1 MKKCELLAPAGNY
14 DKFEIALAYGADS
27 IYMGGKK
34 FGLRTMAG
42 NLERDELKLAVDKAH
57 KFGKKVFVTVN
68 IFGRDS
74 DFDEL
79 GDYVE
84 YLRGIKPDAL
94 IIADPGIVSFVRRNA
109 PELEVHLS
117 TQANTT
123 NSYTANMWH
132 DMGVKR
138 VVLARELSL
147 SEIEHIRNNTP
158 DSLELEV
165 FVHGSM
171 CMAYSGRCA
180 ISNYLTSREANRG
193 HCSQPCRWEFT
204 LNEAK
209 RDGEIYTVEEDA
221 GGMYFFNSKDLNMM
235 PHLKALVDTGVDGL
249 KIEGRMKSEL
259 YIATITAAYRREIDR
274 YYELGDAYEPLQSSI
289 DELYKATYRPYT
301 TGFFFGNPEAE
312 GQNVDKSQYVREWD
326 YVGKVLKA
334 EGHDVTLKEY
344 NPFCIN
350 EKYEMLHPDG
360 TFEPVSIV
368 SIRDDDGTELVEVKQ
383 PKKEVSATLTCNA
396 HQYSII
402 RKKLKTR

>member
-42 NLERDELKLAVDKAH
+42 NLERDELNMAVQKAH
-57 KFGKKVFVTVN
+57 VHGKRVFVTVN

-74 DFDEL
+74 DFEEL
-79 GDYVE
+79 AGYIDY
-84 YLRGIKPDAL
+84 LKKIKADAL
-94 IIADPGIVSFVRRNA
+94 IISDPGILSFVRKNA
-109 PELEVHLS
+109 PDMEVHLS

-147 SEIEHIRNNTP
+147 KEIENIRKKTP
-158 DSLELEV
+158 SSLELEV

-180 ISNYLTSREANRG
+180 ISSYLTSREANRG
-193 HCSQPCRWEFT
+193 HCTQPCRWEFT
-204 LNEAK
+204 LQEAK
-209 RDGEIYTVEEDA
+209 REGEFFTVEEDM

-235 PHLKALVDTGVDGL
+235 PHLKALMDTGVNGL

-259 YIATITAAYRREIDR
+259 YIATITAAYRKEIDR
-274 YYELGDAYEPLQSSI
+274 YYELGDAYEPLQSSM

-301 TGFFFGNPEAE
+301 TGFYFGNPEAE
-312 GQNVDKSQYVREWD
+312 GQNVDKSKYVREWD
-326 YVGKVLKA
+326 YVGKVLETK
-334 EGHDVTLKEY
+334 EGGVRLKEY
-344 NPFCIN
+344 NPFRIN
-350 EKYEMLHPDG
+350 EEYEMLNPDG
-360 TFEPVSIV
+360 TSGPVTILSV
-368 SIRDDDGTELVEVKQ
+368 TDDNGESLIEVRQ
-383 PKKEVSATLTCNA
+383 PKKTVDAVLSCKSYKHSVLR
-396 HQYSII
+396 
-402 RKKLKTR
+402 RKINP

>member
-42 NLERDELKLAVDKAH
+42 NLERDELALAVNKAH
-57 KFGKKVFVTVN
+57 EYGKRVYVTVN

-79 GDYVE
+79 GEYIDY
-84 YLRGIKPDAL
+84 LKDIKPDAL
-94 IIADPGIVSFVRRNA
+94 IVADPGFVSFVRKTA
-109 PELEVHLS
+109 PGLEVHLS

-147 SEIEHIRNNTP
+147 SEIDHIRKHTP
-158 DSLELEV
+158 GSLELEV

-180 ISNYLTSREANRG
+180 ISSYLTAREANRG
-193 HCSQPCRWEFT
+193 HCTQPCRWEFT
-204 LNEAK
+204 LKEAK
-209 RDGEIYTVEEDA
+209 RDGENYTVEEDA
-221 GGMYFFNSKDLNMM
+221 SGMYFFNSKDLNMM
-235 PHLKALVDTGVDGL
+235 PHLKALMDTGVDGL

-259 YIATITAAYRREIDR
+259 YIATITAAYRKEMDR
-274 YYELGDAYEPLQSSI
+274 YYELGEKYEPLKSSM

-301 TGFFFGNPEAE
+301 TGFYFGNPAEEGQNQDKAEYVNQWGYVGKVLEAE
-312 GQNVDKSQYVREWD
+312 GQNVR
-326 YVGKVLKA
+326 
-334 EGHDVTLKEY
+334 LKEY
-344 NPFCIN
+344 NPFRIN
-350 EKYEMLHPDG
+350 EEYEILHPDG
-360 TFEPVSIV
+360 SYEPVTILSAV
-368 SIRDDDGTELVEVKQ
+368 DDEGTELTEVKQ
-383 PKKEVSATLTCNA
+383 PKKEVAATLSVNA
-396 HQYSII
+396 YKHSVL
-402 RKKLKTR
+402 RKKLQ

>member
-42 NLERDELKLAVDKAH
+42 NLERDELQLAVNKAH
-57 KFGKKVFVTVN
+57 EYGKRVFVTVN

-79 GDYVE
+79 AEYIDYLKE
-84 YLRGIKPDAL
+84 IGPDAL
-94 IIADPGIVSFVRRNA
+94 IIADPGIVSFVRKNA

-147 SEIEHIRNNTP
+147 KEIEHIKNNTP

-180 ISNYLTSREANRG
+180 ISSYLTSREANRG
-193 HCSQPCRWEFT
+193 HCTQPCRWEFT
-204 LNEAK
+204 LQEAK
-209 RDGEIYTVEEDA
+209 RDGEYFTVEEDA

-235 PHLKALVDTGVDGL
+235 PHLKALMDTGVDGL

-259 YIATITAAYRREIDR
+259 YIATITSAYRREIDR
-274 YYELGDAYEPLQSSI
+274 YYKLDGAYEPLQSSI

-301 TGFFFGNPEAE
+301 TGFYFGNPEAE
-312 GQNVDKSQYVREWD
+312 GQNVDKSKYVREWD
-326 YVGKVLKA
+326 YVGKVLGA
-334 EGHDVTLKEY
+334 DGCDVRLKEY
-344 NPFCIN
+344 NPFRIN
-350 EKYEMLHPDG
+350 EQYEILHPDG
-360 TFEPVSIV
+360 SFGPVSIL
-368 SIRDDDGTELVEVKQ
+368 SIRDDDGTELTEVKQ
-383 PKKEVSATLTCNA
+383 PKKEVAVRLSCPARK
-396 HQYSII
+396 YSII
-402 RKKLKTR
+402 RKKL

>member
-1 MKKCELLAPAGNY
+1 MSKCELLAPAGNY
-14 DKFEIALAYGADS
+14 DKFEIALAYGADA

-42 NLERDELKLAVDKAH
+42 NLERDELSLAVNKAH
-57 KFGKKVFVTVN
+57 TFGKRVFVTVN

-74 DFDEL
+74 DFGEL
-79 GDYVE
+79 GEYVE
-84 YLRGIKPDAL
+84 YLRGVSPDAL
-94 IIADPGIVSFVRRNA
+94 IIADPGIVSFVRKNA

-147 SEIEHIRNNTP
+147 REIEHIRKNTP
-158 DSLELEV
+158 ASLELEV

-180 ISNYLTSREANRG
+180 ISSYLTSREANRG
-193 HCSQPCRWEFT
+193 HCTQPCRWEFT
-204 LNEAK
+204 IQEGK
-209 RDGEIYTVEEDA
+209 RDGEFFTVEEDKD
-221 GGMYFFNSKDLNMM
+221 GMYFFNSKDLNMM
-235 PHLKALVDTGVDGL
+235 PHLKALMDTGVDGL

-259 YIATITAAYRREIDR
+259 YIATITAAYRKEIDR
-274 YYELGDAYEPLQSSI
+274 YYKLGDSYEPLQGSI

-301 TGFFFGNPEAE
+301 TGFFFGNPEEE
-312 GQNVDKSQYVREWD
+312 GQNVDKSKYVREWD
-326 YVGKVLKA
+326 YVGKVLDTN
-334 EGHDVTLKEY
+334 ENGILFKEY

-350 EKYEMLHPDG
+350 EQYEILHSDG
-360 TFEPVSIV
+360 TFEPVTVLSIT
-368 SIRDDDGTELVEVKQ
+368 DDNGTALTEVKQ
-383 PKKEVSATLTCNA
+383 PKKEVYISLSTKAYK
-396 HQYSII
+396 YSII
-402 RKKLKTR
+402 RKKLSK